1 MFTKFQDDPYV
12 QKREIA
18 LDEILEFLIGTR
30 GFVIALIDV
39 NKKATLPDAYGGGV
53 LESARYFINSLLS
66 SSAYAGHYILLVQ
79 ADTDYVYYLNP
90 SSSGLQKLTH
100 GNFDVARKSRG
111 TDEDLIFVFH
121 S

>member
-1 MFTKFQDDPYV
+1 M
-12 QKREIA
+12 
-18 LDEILEFLIGTR
+18 EFLREAR

-39 NKKATLPDAYGGGV
+39 NKKATIPDAHAVGV

-79 ADTDYVYYLNP
+79 VDADYVYYLNP
-90 SSSGLQKLTH
+90 SSPGLQKLTH
-100 GNFDVARKSRG
+100 GNFEVARKSRG